1 MNKNEY
7 DLISKLNKQYDEAHK
22 YDKLIQY
29 LKNNHLAII
38 DLFLSTIAIII
49 SIIALIKTV

>member
-1 MNKNEY
+1 MTDNDIYKFVDKMNKEY
-7 DLISKLNKQYDEAHK
+7 YKKHK

-38 DLFLSTIAIII
+38 AIII
-49 SIIALIKTV
+49 SIIALFK